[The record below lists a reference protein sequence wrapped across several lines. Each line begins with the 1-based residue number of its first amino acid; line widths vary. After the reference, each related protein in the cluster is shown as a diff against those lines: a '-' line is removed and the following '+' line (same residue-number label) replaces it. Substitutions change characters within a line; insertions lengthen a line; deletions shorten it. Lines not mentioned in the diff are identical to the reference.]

1 MAALGILFGAAFT
14 VAVSMALGRRLVGEA
29 RDPGIQF
36 VAGAAALSMAVFAL
50 CCAGLV
56 YPLVFLA
63 GGAGVLAW
71 GLRCAR
77 PKLPWRRWPV
87 EHYLF
92 FLVVAS
98 YFVLYFFNSMAP
110 ESSFDGAGYHLGLV
124 ARYLREHGFHPIVWN
139 LYASL
144 PQGAEMLYLFA
155 FAFGRHS
162 AAAMVHFA
170 FLLALAWQVFAYG
183 RRIGFAMAGACAAL
197 LVFAS
202 PMMGVDGTS
211 AYIDVA
217 LASVVFTLFHLLQIW
232 NENRSPR
239 LLLAVGLVAGFAY
252 GVKYTGWPTVPYA
265 LAFVGWRSRKVR
277 DVLTVGACAVPMVL
291 PWMIKNALWVHNPLA
306 PFFNHWFPN
315 PYVTAAF
322 EEGYRNYYR
331 AYDLSSLWQIP
342 IQVTTRGH
350 LGGLLGPVFLL
361 APLALWSL
369 RRKEGRHLLLAA
381 AVFGVNYFSN
391 IGTRFLIPSVPFV
404 ALAMMLAIAS
414 MPRLAV
420 GLVLVHALI
429 SWPTRVSKYCAPD
442 AWHLA
447 RVPCRQALR
456 IKPADEYLEKNMFF
470 YGVARMVDG
479 NTPPDATVF
488 TYRPIPESYTS
499 RRILVNYESEPNQA
513 AGVMIQAAS
522 FPSEAP
528 NWRIRFAFPA
538 RELTAVRLVTANG
551 GKVLWRIHDAY
562 VVDSGRP
569 IALRAAPGQSDAL
582 DGNPITFWRAG
593 EFLAPGQRF
602 EMDFHSRQ
610 PVDGVLVETSPDQR
624 AVKLKL
630 EGRDGSGA
638 WRTLSDTP
646 ETHEQPGP
654 DLRPAAIEQL
664 KRRGIGYLLS
674 FEDEGETRDLRLHTD
689 LWGIREVAHNKDAR
703 LYRIP

>member
-1 MAALGILFGAAFT
+1 
-14 VAVSMALGRRLVGEA
+14 
-29 RDPGIQF
+29 
-36 VAGAAALSMAVFAL
+36 
-50 CCAGLV
+50 
-56 YPLVFLA
+56 
-63 GGAGVLAW
+63 
-71 GLRCAR
+71 
-77 PKLPWRRWPV
+77 
-87 EHYLF
+87 
-92 FLVVAS
+92 
-98 YFVLYFFNSMAP
+98 
-110 ESSFDGAGYHLGLV
+110 
-124 ARYLREHGFHPIVWN
+124 
-139 LYASL
+139 
-144 PQGAEMLYLFA
+144 
-155 FAFGRHS
+155 
-162 AAAMVHFA
+162 
-170 FLLALAWQVFAYG
+170 
-183 RRIGFAMAGACAAL
+183 
-197 LVFAS
+197 
-202 PMMGVDGTS
+202 
-211 AYIDVA
+211 
-217 LASVVFTLFHLLQIW
+217 
-232 NENRSPR
+232 
-239 LLLAVGLVAGFAY
+239 
-252 GVKYTGWPTVPYA
+252 
-265 LAFVGWRSRKVR
+265 
-277 DVLTVGACAVPMVL
+277 
-291 PWMIKNALWVHNPLA
+291 
-306 PFFNHWFPN
+306 
-315 PYVTAAF
+315 
-322 EEGYRNYYR
+322 
-331 AYDLSSLWQIP
+331 
-342 IQVTTRGH
+342 
-350 LGGLLGPVFLL
+350 
-361 APLALWSL
+361 
-369 RRKEGRHLLLAA
+369 
-381 AVFGVNYFSN
+381 
-391 IGTRFLIPSVPFV
+391 
-404 ALAMMLAIAS
+404 
-414 MPRLAV
+414 
-420 GLVLVHALI
+420 
-429 SWPTRVSKYCAPD
+429 
-442 AWHLA
+442 
-447 RVPCRQALR
+447 
-456 IKPADEYLEKNMFF
+456 
-470 YGVARMVDG
+470 
-479 NTPPDATVF
+479 VF